1 MIQGPNLNL
10 QTYFKIYGYRLP
22 GFMYLL
28 ETWGFR
34 LPDLYQFFSFA
45 HISGTLQ
52 TDTMICQ
59 ANSNH
64 FNQFLSLY

>member
-10 QTYFKIYGYRLP
+10 RYFKIYGYRLP

-34 LPDLYQFFSFA
+34 LPDL
-45 HISGTLQ
+45 
-52 TDTMICQ
+52 
-59 ANSNH
+59 
-64 FNQFLSLY
+64 